1 MARRR
6 RKSSMRRVALI
17 VVVLGAVACALW
29 LGPRLFERWRRPA
42 APQSELANVSADRVD
57 PALDG
62 RRVRVSGKLSAGKSA
77 RDLQL
82 GVAADAPVLFRHV
95 EMYQWRE
102 HCERGDCR
110 YANTWSALPIDSSK
124 FRVPAGHENPPAP
137 FADAYFGGDIHLGAF
152 AVDVDLAAAQA
163 AAVDYP
169 VHAAALP
176 PNLAAT
182 FREIDGALYAGGDP
196 AKPQVGEL
204 RVSYRIVPTGAVVNL
219 TGVQR
224 GTKLV
229 AN

>member
-6 RKSSMRRVALI
+6 RKSSLRRVALI
-17 VVVLGAVACALW
+17 ALILGVVACALW
-29 LGPRLFERWRRPA
+29 FGTRLFDRWRQPAVPRP
-42 APQSELANVSADRVD
+42 EVANVPADRVD
-57 PALDG
+57 PAQDG
-62 RRVRVSGKLSAGKSA
+62 RRVRVNGKLSAGKSA
-77 RDLQL
+77 HDTQL
-82 GVAADAPVLFRHV
+82 GVTADAPVLFRHV

-110 YANTWSALPIDSSK
+110 YENTWSALPIDSGK
-124 FRVPAGHENPPAP
+124 FQVAAGHENPPVP

-152 AVDVDLAAAQA
+152 AVDIDLAAAQVP
-163 AAVDYP
+163 AVDFP

-204 RVSYRIVPTGAVVNL
+204 RVTYRIVPPGTLVNL